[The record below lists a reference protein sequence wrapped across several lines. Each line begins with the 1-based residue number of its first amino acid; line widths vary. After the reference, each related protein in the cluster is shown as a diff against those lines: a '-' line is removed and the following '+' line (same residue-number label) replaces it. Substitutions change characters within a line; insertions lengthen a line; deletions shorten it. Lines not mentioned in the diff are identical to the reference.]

1 MKLMS
6 SFCIISSWASF
17 LIKPKIVPG
26 RMGLLVTLFLSL
38 TALLVS
44 TISSSPEV
52 SEGITALAFWVLVH
66 FFFIFGAIV
75 VYMFQLA
82 LIRMNK
88 NEEGG
93 MKDVD
98 VDARAWKI
106 DKSMLL
112 LFVSMYVLFNALYW
126 PVCLIHQ

>member
-1 MKLMS
+1 M
-6 SFCIISSWASF
+6 A
-17 LIKPKIVPG
+17 PH
-26 RMGLLVTLFLSL
+26 
-38 TALLVS
+38 
-44 TISSSPEV
+44 SSSQNISHHSRTTGFQV
-52 SEGITALAFWVLVH
+52 AEGITALAAWVLVH

-88 NEEGG
+88 NEESGR
-93 MKDVD
+93 KDVD

-112 LFVSMYVLFNALYW
+112 LFVSMYVLFNAIYW
-126 PVCLIHQ
+126 PVCLKQ

>member
-1 MKLMS
+1 MK
-6 SFCIISSWASF
+6 
-17 LIKPKIVPG
+17 
-26 RMGLLVTLFLSL
+26 
-38 TALLVS
+38 
-44 TISSSPEV
+44 V
-52 SEGITALAFWVLVH
+52 SEGITALAFWVLAH

-75 VYMFQLA
+75 VYMLQLA

-112 LFVSMYVLFNALYW
+112 LFVSMYVLFNAIYW
-126 PVCLIHQ
+126 PVCLTHQL